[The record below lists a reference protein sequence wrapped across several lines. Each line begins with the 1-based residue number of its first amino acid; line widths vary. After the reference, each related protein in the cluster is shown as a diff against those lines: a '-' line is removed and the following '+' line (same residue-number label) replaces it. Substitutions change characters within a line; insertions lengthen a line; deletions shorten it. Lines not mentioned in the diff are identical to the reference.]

1 MSVELFYL
9 IVYVTLGFSF
19 IPFFLFF
26 LIISRK
32 RVPSIIVSVIS
43 ILEFS
48 TFLSNVLLDANG
60 LGQWKLQFTIYYVL
74 ELSCWYFVLSKF
86 YLSKHLSFFLII
98 SSLIAIIYFQNLG
111 YSTGIKYL
119 SKSMQFILGLILLT
133 RELRKNEL
141 KTNSSYIY
149 FTAFGLIIYSLVSL
163 NLTLLN
169 DLIMQMNVNNFIL
182 TWTTH
187 QIAAIIYFSLLS
199 ISIWKSQKI

>member
-74 ELSCWYFVLSKF
+74 ELICWYFVLSKF

-98 SSLIAIIYFQNLG
+98 SSLIAIIYFQNIG
-111 YSTGIKYL
+111 YSI
-119 SKSMQFILGLILLT
+119 ILPKNKAKVLVKKNLLIYT
-133 RELRKNEL
+133 YETE
-141 KTNSSYIY
+141 
-149 FTAFGLIIYSLVSL
+149 
-163 NLTLLN
+163 
-169 DLIMQMNVNNFIL
+169 NN
-182 TWTTH
+182 T
-187 QIAAIIYFSLLS
+187 
-199 ISIWKSQKI
+199 QKIHRRI